1 MPPEK
6 RGQALRAARQL
17 AAILHAHVHLSID
30 RDALKF
36 EGEENSSGLGLHK
49 STGNS
54 PVLDRLNWNPEAA
67 RGMDGESPQAQRG
80 LVPDSPTRNEA
91 LSAALSVE
99 KGEVEGA
106 RPQKKSTFQK
116 DDDAQ
121 KLRCEE

>member
-17 AAILHAHVHLSID
+17 AAILHAHVHLSIY
-30 RDALKF
+30 RGALKF
-36 EGEENSSGLGLHK
+36 ECKENSTGVGLDK

-54 PVLDRLNWNPEAA
+54 PVLDRLNWNREAA
-67 RGMDGESPQAQRG
+67 RGMDGESPQAKRG

-91 LSAALSVE
+91 LSGALSVE

-106 RPQKKSTFQK
+106 RPKKK
-116 DDDAQ
+116 
-121 KLRCEE
+121 